1 MKPTVLG
8 DIPLSTFLADYWQK
22 KPLLIRKALPTDISP
37 ISADELAGLACEE
50 HVESRLIIQNGEQWN
65 LQIGPFDEK
74 TFAQLPPSHCTLLVQ
89 ALDHHIPAAAE
100 LLEKF
105 NFIPRWRIDDLMMSY
120 ANDGGGVGPHYDNY
134 DVFLI
139 QVSGKRQ
146 WEVGGDYLDLANQPA
161 AHNKFVANLPVKIL
175 SEFTPE
181 NTWTLNPGD
190 ILYVP
195 PGVGHNGVA
204 QGDDC
209 MTCSVGFRA
218 PSHSEILREYTDYM
232 GEQLTESLRY
242 TDPNLQAQS
251 NTGEISSQ
259 ALKSIQQILSHYA
272 NDETM
277 IGNWFGK
284 HVTTPKYQIADDSE
298 LNIEDTEHEDY
309 SLDELEHHLMNG
321 GIIQKNESS
330 RFAYIAGENNDVI
343 LSGNDAKP
351 SGTANHILF
360 VDGNQIPTHANNNAL
375 VELLGQALMLD
386 KNHVEVTAS
395 NMGLLLSLLN
405 HGALYLAEQ

>member
-1 MKPTVLG
+1 
-8 DIPLSTFLADYWQK
+8 
-22 KPLLIRKALPTDISP
+22 
-37 ISADELAGLACEE
+37 
-50 HVESRLIIQNGEQWN
+50 
-65 LQIGPFDEK
+65 
-74 TFAQLPPSHCTLLVQ
+74 
-89 ALDHHIPAAAE
+89 
-100 LLEKF
+100 
-105 NFIPRWRIDDLMMSY
+105 MMSY

-139 QVSGKRQ
+139 QVSGQRQ

-161 AHNKFVANLPVKIL
+161 AHNAFVAGLPVKIL

-284 HVTTPKYQIADDSE
+284 HVTTPKYQIADDLE

-343 LSGNDAKP
+343 PRRK
-351 SGTANHILF
+351 TANHILF